1 MARVSG
7 EGDEIDF
14 DADVAGEARD
24 LDGGA
29 RGRTGREKARVNF
42 VHFGELAHVLEKD
55 GGADGF
61 FERRA
66 GGFDDGLEILQD
78 AIEDRKSTR
87 LNSSHPSSSYA
98 VFCLKKKR
106 MEQIST
112 IP

>member
-42 VHFGELAHVLEKD
+42 VHFGELAHVLEKY

-61 FERRA
+61 IERRA
-66 GGFDDGLEILQD
+66 GGFDDGLKILQD
-78 AIEDRKSTR
+78 AIGLRGDVAFDELAGGGIESD
-87 LNSSHPSSSYA
+87 LAGNENEA
-98 VFCLKKKR
+98 VGADGL
-106 MEQIST
+106 
-112 IP
+112 